1 MARFQPALLGGLF
14 IGVLSSLPV
23 ISAANICCCLW
34 VVSGG
39 TLSTYLLQQNEP
51 NPIEASAAALQ
62 GLLAGVIGGIL
73 QTLAGIALMQLFGG
87 AQQEFLDQLFSQMR
101 DVPPE
106 AVAMMERFTSGS
118 GMALL
123 GMFFTVPVY
132 AVFGLLGGLLG
143 VAFFRKKA
151 PAGQM

>member
-39 TLSTYLLQQNEP
+39 SLSTYLLQQNDP
-51 NPIEASAAALQ
+51 NPIETSAAALQ

-73 QTLAGIALMQLFGG
+73 STLAGIVLIQLMGG
-87 AQQEFLDQLFSQMR
+87 AQQEFLDQIFSQMR

-106 AVAMMERFTSGS
+106 ALEMMERFTSGP
-118 GMALL
+118 GMALMGL
-123 GMFFTVPVY
+123 FFTVPVY

-143 VAFFRKKA
+143 VAFFRKKVA
-151 PAGQM
+151 AGQM